1 VVQCDRTGGAEE
13 SELRNYFFRRVVQVL
28 PLLVGISFLSF
39 VVVLSA
45 PGDPV
50 ATMFPLEQLAMLDRE
65 AMREKLGLNDPIP
78 VMYAKMMWSFVN
90 GDLKSFQQR
99 RSTVE
104 MVLERL
110 PTTILFSS
118 LALGVALVLGIP
130 IAVLSATRPYS
141 LLDNLAIVGSLV
153 GLSLPNFWFA
163 LVLMLFLSERLRL
176 LPPTGMGPVGV
187 EHVTLLQRLPYYI
200 MPTTVLALGIL
211 PGLVRY
217 VRSSMLDVLA
227 QDYIRTA
234 HGKGLTER
242 AVIVRHALKNALIPV
257 VSFLGIIAPYL
268 LGGSV
273 VVESVFALPGLGRLA
288 VNAAN
293 NRDYPL
299 VLTVNMLMAFLVV
312 VSNLI
317 ADMGYS
323 LLDPRIRQG

>member
-1 VVQCDRTGGAEE
+1 M
-13 SELRNYFFRRVVQVL
+13 RNYFLRRMVQVI
-28 PLLVGISFLSF
+28 PLLVGISFVSF

-45 PGDPV
+45 PGDPI

-78 VMYAKMMWSFVN
+78 IMYVKMMWSFVN
-90 GDLKSFQQR
+90 GDLRSFQER
-99 RSTVE
+99 RSTVT

-110 PTTILFSS
+110 PTTVLFAS
-118 LALGVALVLGIP
+118 LALGVALALGIP
-130 IAVLSATRPYS
+130 IAILSATRPYS
-141 LLDNLAIVGSLV
+141 FLDNLAIIGSLV

-176 LPPTGMGPVGV
+176 LPPTGMRPVGV
-187 EHVTLLQRLPYYI
+187 EHYTFLQVLPYYI

-217 VRSSMLDVLA
+217 VRSSMLEVLG

-234 HGKGLTER
+234 RGKGLTER
-242 AVIVRHALKNALIPV
+242 AVIMRHALKNALIPV

-273 VVESVFALPGLGRLA
+273 IVESVFALPGLGRLA

-299 VLTVNMLMAFLVV
+299 VLTVNMLMASLVV